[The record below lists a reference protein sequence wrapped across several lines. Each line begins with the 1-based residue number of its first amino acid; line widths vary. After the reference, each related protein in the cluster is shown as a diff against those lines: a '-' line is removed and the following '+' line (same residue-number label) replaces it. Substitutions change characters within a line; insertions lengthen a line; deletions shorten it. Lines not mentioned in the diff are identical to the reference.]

1 MQSELYLL
9 AMAAYEPTNFKLNA
23 LNPNVGAGLPAM
35 AA

>member
-1 MQSELYLL
+1 
-9 AMAAYEPTNFKLNA
+9 MAAYEPTNFKLNA